1 MYPVEVVGLNKSYG
15 KVHALNGLNFSVNP
29 GEIFGII
36 GPDGSGKSTLF
47 RILTTLLLPD
57 SGVALVDGFDTVK
70 DYKKIRN
77 RIGYMPGRFSLYK
90 DLTVEENLKLFA
102 TVFNSD
108 IKSNYYLIE
117 PIYKQL
123 EPFSGRRAGDL
134 SGGMKQK
141 LALSCA
147 LIHKPSVL
155 FLDEPTTGVDPVS
168 RKEFWEMLSTLSKEG
183 ITIVVSTPYMDEAS
197 LCTRVALMLKGRILK
212 SDTPADIVKSYTRE
226 LYSVKSKNISGLLKD
241 LKRVPEV
248 KSVFAF
254 GEHLHLSLD
263 SGTITLD
270 KINEL
275 IIKQGYRDVYINK
288 IFPTIEDTYM
298 LFSEEDFKNGR

>member
-15 KVHALNGLNFSVNP
+15 KVRALNGLNFSVNP

-57 SGVALVDGFDTVK
+57 SGVALVDGFDTIK

-108 IKSNYYLIE
+108 IKANYYLIE

-183 ITIVVSTPYMDEAS
+183 ITIVVSTPYMGEAS

>member
-15 KVHALNGLNFSVNP
+15 KVRALNGLNFSVNP

-57 SGVALVDGFDTVK
+57 SGVALVDGFDTIK

-108 IKSNYYLIE
+108 IKQNYYLIE

-123 EPFSGRRAGDL
+123 EPFSGRRAGNL

-168 RKEFWEMLSTLSKEG
+168 RKEFWEILSTLSKEG

-263 SGTITLD
+263 PGIITLD
-270 KINEL
+270 KINEI

>member
-15 KVHALNGLNFSVNP
+15 KVRALNGLNFSVNP

-57 SGVALVDGFDTVK
+57 SGVALVDGFDTIK

-108 IKSNYYLIE
+108 IKQNYYLIE

-123 EPFSGRRAGDL
+123 EPFSGRRAGNL

-168 RKEFWEMLSTLSKEG
+168 RKEFWEILSTLSKEG

-241 LKRVPEV
+241 LKRVPEG

-263 SGTITLD
+263 PGTITLD
-270 KINEL
+270 KINEI